1 MRRQEKE
8 KEEMRRQE
16 KEKEEMRRQEKEK
29 KQRREVENS
38 LRLASLA
45 GPPASACF
53 SPHATSSLAS
63 LSMFDSNISISSRA

>member
-1 MRRQEKE
+1 
-8 KEEMRRQE
+8 MRRQE

-45 GPPASACF
+45 GPPASACW
-53 SPHATSSLAS
+53 
-63 LSMFDSNISISSRA
+63 SSRLSLLLSPCNVVVGVVVDV